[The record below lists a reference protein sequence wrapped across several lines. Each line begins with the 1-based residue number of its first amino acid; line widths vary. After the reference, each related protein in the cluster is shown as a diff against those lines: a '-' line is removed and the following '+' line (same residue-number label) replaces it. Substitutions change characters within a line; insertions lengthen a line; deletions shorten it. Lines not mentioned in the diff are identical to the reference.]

1 MNDVEIKNFFDEVA
15 DGSALSVKFKKSLT
29 PIEKL
34 NLNEQEVI
42 GKADVWLNVKAVRN
56 LRSPYGVTTDEKG
69 VLISMTKTVETY
81 YVYEKIVNDEDKS
94 AKENTL
100 VKDEVICK
108 TYDNSTSAISAII
121 KSIKK
126 YCPERA
132 HEFIEFS

>member
-1 MNDVEIKNFFDEVA
+1 MNDVEIKKFFDEVA
-15 DGSALSVKFKKSLT
+15 SGSGVSVKFKKSLT

-34 NLNEQEVI
+34 NLNEQEVL

-69 VLISMTKTVETY
+69 VLISMTKIAETY

-94 AKENTL
+94 AKGNALLRE
-100 VKDEVICK
+100 EVICK
-108 TYDNSTSAISAII
+108 TYGNSTSAIGAII

-132 HEFIEFS
+132 HEFIELP

>member
-1 MNDVEIKNFFDEVA
+1 MNDVEIKNFFDKVA
-15 DGSALSVKFKKSLT
+15 GGSALSVKFKKSLT

-69 VLISMTKTVETY
+69 VLISMTKIAETY
-81 YVYEKIVNDEDKS
+81 YVYEKIVNDEYKS

-108 TYDNSTSAISAII
+108 TYDNSTSVISAII

>member
-1 MNDVEIKNFFDEVA
+1 MNDVEIKNFFDEIA
-15 DGSALSVKFKKSLT
+15 SGSGLSVKFKKSLT

-42 GKADVWLNVKAVRN
+42 EKADVWLNVKAVRN
-56 LRSPYGVTTDEKG
+56 LSGPYGVATDEKG
-69 VLISMTKTVETY
+69 VLISMTKIAETY

-94 AKENTL
+94 TKENTL

-108 TYDNSTSAISAII
+108 TYDNSTSAIGAII

-132 HEFIEFS
+132 NEFIELP